1 MSDNKQDDVKQPAGA
16 KRGRWAL
23 VLFTAVGWLAAGT
36 LVADR
41 IHAQDMTSSLHN
53 ALVRSQTERHE
64 LSQELARMTEEL
76 AALEKRLSRYRDQQS
91 QAAAT
96 P

>member
-1 MSDNKQDDVKQPAGA
+1 MPSIKKDDVKQPSGA
-16 KRGRWAL
+16 KRGRWVL
-23 VLFTAVGWLAAGT
+23 VLFTALGWLVAGT

-64 LSQELARMTEEL
+64 LSQELARLSDEL
-76 AALEKRLSRYRDQQS
+76 AALEKRLSRYRDLQS